1 MDADR
6 PVLESQSE
14 EPEHGAISQS
24 VSSSATSATPARSP
38 LARRLFLLL
47 AAVAVLY
54 GFVSGLRTISDPD
67 LFWQLAT
74 GRWVAQHHQIFS
86 TDVFSYTAAGQ
97 PWTYPVGGS
106 LLFYAAYLVGGY
118 GLLSWIGA
126 IVCVGTIA
134 LLLRR
139 GTPIT
144 AALTIIAV
152 PLIAKRSSPRAEI
165 FTIILFAAFLS
176 ILWENYQTSRARLWL
191 LLPLMLVWVN
201 CHLGFVS
208 GLALMVAFAGMDVL
222 EMLYSGERRHDA
234 TQRLRRALPWF
245 GAVALCTLAN
255 PWGWKIYEAV
265 LRQNRAMAEH
275 SMWIAEWGKVP
286 LSRTALS
293 QAFSLTNGDPFYL
306 LLVVVVIATVLA
318 LLRRQLGAA
327 ILMVGATYPGV
338 QHVRMDSLSGSV
350 IVVVAGSILY
360 TTVLELD
367 ARIPNARA
375 RLVLATT
382 AAAMFVILGV
392 VRSADAMKIREMAL
406 STYGAGPS
414 WWFPKRAIEFI
425 QRENVPGEIFNT
437 YIQGGYLTWTLGPGR
452 RDYIDG
458 RAIPF
463 GSQAFMH
470 QAELMQ
476 SSPDSSLWRTEADR
490 YNINAVILPLNRFES
505 ALGDLKNFCNS
516 AQWRPVYLDETAGVF
531 VRRKPETED
540 LIRRANVD
548 CATTPLPGTNIDGPE
563 AIRFNRWADTAS
575 VLAALGRN
583 TEALSAAEQ
592 AEQAL
597 PNTYFVPWIRG
608 NIYYMMGLRADAERE
623 YLKSIAIEPNVP
635 LVWFSLAAVYKHE
648 GRIPDTIEAQRKA
661 IQLSTMPQPAELVK
675 LARLYLDSQQPR
687 AALDTFDEAARVAS
701 PDLLAPTGA
710 YSLSFEVDQ
719 GRAAAWKALGD
730 PKQAAAFDQKAAQ
743 DLVPRN

>member
-1 MDADR
+1 MPFRSRLAR
-6 PVLESQSE
+6 
-14 EPEHGAISQS
+14 GA
-24 VSSSATSATPARSP
+24 ASATPARSP

-74 GRWVAQHHQIFS
+74 GRWVAQHHQVFS

-97 PWTYPVGGS
+97 PWIYPVGGS

-126 IVCVGTIA
+126 VVCVGTIA

-222 EMLYSGERRHDA
+222 EMLYSGERRRDA

-306 LLVVVVIATVLA
+306 LA
-318 LLRRQLGAA
+318 
-327 ILMVGATYPGV
+327 
-338 QHVRMDSLSGSV
+338 
-350 IVVVAGSILY
+350 
-360 TTVLELD
+360 
-367 ARIPNARA
+367 
-375 RLVLATT
+375 
-382 AAAMFVILGV
+382 
-392 VRSADAMKIREMAL
+392 
-406 STYGAGPS
+406 
-414 WWFPKRAIEFI
+414 
-425 QRENVPGEIFNT
+425 
-437 YIQGGYLTWTLGPGR
+437 GR
-452 RDYIDG
+452 RRDCHGACAASTPTWRSNPDG
-458 RAIPF
+458 GRDLSRCPARSHGFPERKRDRGGRRVRF
-463 GSQAFMH
+463 CTQPPWSWGL
-470 QAELMQ
+470 E
-476 SSPDSSLWRTEADR
+476 SPT
-490 YNINAVILPLNRFES
+490 
-505 ALGDLKNFCNS
+505 
-516 AQWRPVYLDETAGVF
+516 
-531 VRRKPETED
+531 
-540 LIRRANVD
+540 
-548 CATTPLPGTNIDGPE
+548 
-563 AIRFNRWADTAS
+563 
-575 VLAALGRN
+575 
-583 TEALSAAEQ
+583 
-592 AEQAL
+592 
-597 PNTYFVPWIRG
+597 
-608 NIYYMMGLRADAERE
+608 
-623 YLKSIAIEPNVP
+623 
-635 LVWFSLAAVYKHE
+635 
-648 GRIPDTIEAQRKA
+648 
-661 IQLSTMPQPAELVK
+661 
-675 LARLYLDSQQPR
+675 
-687 AALDTFDEAARVAS
+687 RVH
-701 PDLLAPTGA
+701 D
-710 YSLSFEVDQ
+710 
-719 GRAAAWKALGD
+719 
-730 PKQAAAFDQKAAQ
+730 
-743 DLVPRN
+743 